1 MPPAIRGKLGDELR
15 DPSRQVR
22 LELNIRH
29 AEVIQQLHGQSLDV
43 VLVDQRVHE
52 LKRGSSNGDVA
63 VLDALDDGVPVPLH
77 SLRVH
82 RDNLGERVQRDVS
95 NVVILVTEEP
105 AEDVHR
111 QHAKPADGFHA
122 DDRCTQT
129 RQDVNLIA
137 IYARINRNSPFTA
150 S

>member
-1 MPPAIRGKLGDELR
+1 MPPAIRRKLGDELR

-29 AEVIQQLHGQSLDV
+29 AEVIQQLLGQRLDV

-52 LKRGSSNGDVA
+52 LKRRSSNGDVA

-82 RDNLGERVQRDVS
+82 RDHLGERVQRDVS
-95 NVVILVTEEP
+95 NVVVLVTEET

-111 QHAKPADGFHA
+111 QHAKPAHGFYA
-122 DDRCTQT
+122 YDRCTQT
-129 RQDVNLIA
+129 KQDVSHIA
-137 IYARINRNSPFTA
+137 RTILKRNSPFTA

>member
-1 MPPAIRGKLGDELR
+1 MPPAIRREFGDELR

-22 LELNIRH
+22 LELDIRH

-82 RDNLGERVQRDVS
+82 RDHLGERVQRDVS
-95 NVVILVTEEP
+95 NVVVLVAEET
-105 AEDVHR
+105 AQDVHR
-111 QHAKPADGFHA
+111 QHAKPAHGFHA
-122 DDRCTQT
+122 DDRCTHDKT
-129 RQDVNLIA
+129 SSVL
-137 IYARINRNSPFTA
+137 
-150 S
+150 

>member
-1 MPPAIRGKLGDELR
+1 MPPAIRGEFGDELR
-15 DPSRQVR
+15 DPPREVR
-22 LELNIRH
+22 LELDIRH

-82 RDNLGERVQRDVS
+82 RDHLAFSLQFNL
-95 NVVILVTEEP
+95 
-105 AEDVHR
+105 
-111 QHAKPADGFHA
+111 QHM
-122 DDRCTQT
+122 
-129 RQDVNLIA
+129 V
-137 IYARINRNSPFTA
+137 Y
-150 S
+150 